1 MEDINIYNDYEA
13 FIKEN
18 KELITTLISTNS
30 KTIARFVPVIK
41 VVDFLYHQKRV
52 RKLSED
58 EELFFSTGFDYIFDQ
73 FHYINTLLESKFNND
88 IKEMEKFGTTI
99 NLLLYINEFQS
110 EALSSNN
117 EKVKRG
123 VKLLDDLDTKVN
135 NALEAGKNAPEEYYQ
150 VLNDIV
156 DQIFE
161 ANGIELHTVDEIFYE
176 IALEYDI
183 ETEAI
188 NDTFL
193 EAFSRHYE
201 ELMRLN

>member
-13 FIKEN
+13 FVKEN

-52 RKLSED
+52 RKLNDD

-110 EALSSNN
+110 EALSSTN
-117 EKVKRG
+117 EKVKHG

-135 NALEAGKNAPEEYYQ
+135 NALEAGKNAPEEYFQ
-150 VLNDIV
+150 ILNDIV
-156 DQIFE
+156 DKVFE
-161 ANGIELHTVDEIFYE
+161 ANGVELHTVDEIFYE

-183 ETEAI
+183 ETEAT

-193 EAFSRHYE
+193 EAFNEQIEKNRK
-201 ELMRLN
+201 